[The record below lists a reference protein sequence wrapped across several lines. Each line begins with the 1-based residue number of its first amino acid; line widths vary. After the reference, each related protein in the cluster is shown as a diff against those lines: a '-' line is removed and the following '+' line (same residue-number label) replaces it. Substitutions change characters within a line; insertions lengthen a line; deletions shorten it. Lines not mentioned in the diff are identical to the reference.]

1 MLLCDFLKNFGH
13 FRLTKAIVKN
23 PIFGVKMSIKGFLSI
38 FAYICKDR
46 EVNLHQVFHR
56 PKYLR

>member
-1 MLLCDFLKNFGH
+1 MRFLEK
-13 FRLTKAIVKN
+13 FRSFSTYESLVKN

-46 EVNLHQVFHR
+46 EVNLHQVFRR